1 MQLYKPVNNIQ
12 FNFSKL
18 KGRITET
25 GYTYKALAE
34 TLGMTEATFSYKI
47 NNKTPFKPV
56 DIINLCGLLDIP
68 ADQIHIYFFTPDY
81 GI

>member
-1 MQLYKPVNNIQ
+1 MQLYEPINKIQ

-18 KGRITET
+18 KGKIAET
-25 GYTYKALAE
+25 GYTYKSLAE
-34 TLGMTEATFSYKI
+34 SLGMTETTFSYKM
-47 NNKTPFKPV
+47 NNKTPFKPI